1 MNVLESKCKEL
12 LESIINGDINKYNRL
27 REYIVVEISDNDY
40 SVSNFEDS
48 LSVGKA
54 LVIILDDL
62 DNSGIVYKR
71 IVLLTLFSLLT
82 IITNDKYNKQPQTA
96 IAAAL
101 LLILFSENQNF
112 IGGVYF
118 VSKLQTSKAAA
129 HQYIGMCCVFYWT
142 LKFNDSKPNLLHR
155 TENRLQNAINTLTLD
170 IPESSTRMKV
180 IDFEHDNFK
189 SMIDDIPLDM
199 DLIYPGLPYDYVSEK
214 VPTLLISNSLYFEKP
229 THSLEKVVTDDNN
242 VTNNPQMQEDS
253 NNSESAPTGCSGMFL
268 LSLIVMIILTCSI

>member
-112 IGGVYF
+112 
-118 VSKLQTSKAAA
+118 
-129 HQYIGMCCVFYWT
+129 W
-142 LKFNDSKPNLLHR
+142 N
-155 TENRLQNAINTLTLD
+155 
-170 IPESSTRMKV
+170 
-180 IDFEHDNFK
+180 
-189 SMIDDIPLDM
+189 
-199 DLIYPGLPYDYVSEK
+199 
-214 VPTLLISNSLYFEKP
+214 
-229 THSLEKVVTDDNN
+229 
-242 VTNNPQMQEDS
+242 
-253 NNSESAPTGCSGMFL
+253 
-268 LSLIVMIILTCSI
+268 